1 MRPSAAALS
10 LLLALQACDWVKV
23 ERTPSSFYTQ
33 RDPARVDQRDD
44 SRELRAR
51 VRNFADEMA
60 GGHPD
65 RAVTALNPGEGVV
78 VIGPAEGIGVA
89 QIGVA
94 GLAAALDSAGITTPA
109 VARVPDLRVE
119 VALRERTGWFS
130 APIQFM
136 TMRSMAPAQWL
147 RVSGVFAQQRGEW
160 QLVEIHLSRP
170 FASPVPADTAASD
183 STTNDS
189 ARRGPGR
196 GGTTVPRQPTSPGRG

>member
-1 MRPSAAALS
+1 VRTSTAALS

-65 RAVTALNPGEGVV
+65 RALTALNPGEGVV
-78 VIGPAEGIGVA
+78 VIGPREGIGVA

-136 TMRSMAPAQWL
+136 TMRSASQWL

-170 FASPVPADTAASD
+170 FASPAPAPADTAASD
-183 STTNDS
+183 SAANDA
-189 ARRGPGR
+189 ARSEPGR
-196 GGTTVPRQPTSPGRG
+196 GGATVPRRPTSRAGG